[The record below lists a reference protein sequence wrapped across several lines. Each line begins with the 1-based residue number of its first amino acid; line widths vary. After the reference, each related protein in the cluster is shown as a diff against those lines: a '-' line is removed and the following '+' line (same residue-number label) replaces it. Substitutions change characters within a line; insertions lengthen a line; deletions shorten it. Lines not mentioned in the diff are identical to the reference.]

1 MAGEQQGRAVTLDEL
16 VAQLDAIRSQANNL
30 RSLLDSLTEERGSVV
45 RSKDGL
51 DAIAR
56 SSQGSVVLFP
66 LSDNYEVLVEAIP
79 QNKDKVLVHLGAD
92 VYAKLDVSEGL
103 KILSEREGE
112 LNKAIGEVSQ
122 RLAQLESLEAQYE
135 SVIQQALASAQ
146 RAKGAQG

>member
-16 VAQLDAIRSQANNL
+16 VAQLDAIRSQANSL
-30 RSLLDSLTEERGSVV
+30 RSLLDSLTEERDSVV

-92 VYAKLDVSEGL
+92 VYAKLE
-103 KILSEREGE
+103 
-112 LNKAIGEVSQ
+112 SQ
-122 RLAQLESLEAQYE
+122 R
-135 SVIQQALASAQ
+135 AS
-146 RAKGAQG
+146 RY